1 MLSFKRNGAPFFWNG
16 CAVFAEY
23 ANVAAAEME
32 SGEVEQTRYY
42 MKNAITGEV
51 REMSYDEFIEVTGG
65 KIALPKSQTM
75 PKALVTWWFFTPE
88 KYSDALASAK
98 RVSPTF
104 SGGASSMTIST
115 SVTTT
120 RTATT
125 TKGVSFTGDVWD
137 AIDLK
142 VTGNYNV
149 AKSASSSK
157 STTISGEFK
166 PKAQYTYNW
175 ITFQPRVATITG
187 TLTLKATSDGL
198 PLQDVATYSGVQVKY
213 PVVKNGIHDGHY
225 GQGYTNSSSLVPPLG

>member
-1 MLSFKRNGAPFFWNG
+1 MKKMILFVMTLLIFLSP
-16 CAVFAEY
+16 Y

-32 SGEVEQTRYY
+32 PGRAEQTRYY
-42 MKNAITGEV
+42 MKNAVTGEV

-65 KIALPKSQTM
+65 KIVLTKSQTV
-75 PKALVTWWFFTPE
+75 PRAVFTWWSFTPE
-88 KYSDALASAK
+88 KYSDALTSAK

-104 SGGASSMTIST
+104 GGGATSMTIST

-120 RTATT
+120 RTATKT
-125 TKGVSFTGDVWD
+125 MGVSFTGDVWD

-198 PLQDVATYSGVQVKY
+198 PLPDVATYSGVQVKY
-213 PVVKNGIHDGHY
+213 PVIKSGVHDGHY
-225 GQGYTNSSSLVPPLG
+225 DQGYTNSSSSIPPLG